1 MNTPSFSRSSA
12 GFTLVELMVSLVIG
26 LIVTGAVVAFTMSA
40 LNSNSDYVQ
49 STQLTQELRSTIDYA
64 GRELRRAGY
73 DENALTYYSQ
83 AMDSAV
89 IATSNFAL
97 LQIVNP
103 TTNPAAPNANACV
116 VYAYDRRPGTPGT
129 VENGNGEVRAIRR
142 VQRTVAGRQVGV
154 IEIGESSAAGSPTC
168 DGNSPNYNTYPATCS
183 ADGWCAYTDPRVLNI
198 ASFSVDTTR
207 DVEIPAVTNGTPL
220 SIRSLDLSISGSLIQ
235 RPTIVRTVTTR
246 VRVRADCLR
255 TNAQCNVA
263 PTGV

>member
-1 MNTPSFSRSSA
+1 MNTPSFRRSSA

-26 LIVTGAVVAFTMSA
+26 LIVTGAVLAFTMSS

-64 GRELRRAGY
+64 SRELRRAGY
-73 DENALTYYSQ
+73 DENAISYYSQ
-83 AMDSAV
+83 PVSVAS

-103 TTNPAAPNANACV
+103 TTDPTAPNPNGCV

-129 VENGNGEVRAIRR
+129 VENGNGEIRAIRR
-142 VQRTVAGRQVGV
+142 AQRTVAGRLVGV
-154 IEIGESSAAGSPTC
+154 IEIAESSASGSPTC
-168 DGNSPNYNTYPATCS
+168 GGSSPNYNTYPATCS
-183 ADGWCAYTDPRVLNI
+183 SSGWCAYTDPRVIDI
-198 ASFSVDTTR
+198 ASFSVDTSR
-207 DVEIPAVTNGTPL
+207 NLDIPAVTNGTPL
-220 SIRSLDLSISGSLIQ
+220 SIRSLELSISGSLIQ
-235 RPTIVRTVTTR
+235 RPDVVRKVTTR

-255 TNAQCNVA
+255 TTAQCNVA